1 MTWESSPNAQ
11 PSLPG
16 NGKGKQD
23 RGSSAIGL
31 EVIRPLPHGNTM
43 RIARTEAHSLLAL
56 SQSLGFH
63 AQNSPQVL
71 AALEAYLE
79 AIQRGQPCSRKE
91 FLDQHPEI
99 AGELSECLSGL
110 EYVQAVAPIITGSQ
124 PFSPAL
130 ISTSSQLGDYRIL
143 REVGR
148 GGMAVVYEAEQ
159 ISLGRRVALKV
170 LPFAAAIDPK
180 QRQRFQIEAQ
190 AAAQLH
196 HPHIV
201 PIFGVGC
208 EHGIHYYAMQF
219 VEGRSLAALIQ
230 ELRSR
235 YEAQTVPIEPVAS
248 SAREQPDVLPAT
260 ADKTADVSL
269 HETTP
274 DSCACGA
281 DQDRHSHTDSDRN
294 LTVRT
299 SLGRLSRSF
308 ARAAQR
314 PAHLDRDFCRKIAQ
328 LGIEAAEALDHAHGL
343 GIVHRDI
350 KPANLLIDPEGSL
363 WITDFGLARYRSDLS
378 LTHTGDMIG
387 TLRYMSPEQ
396 ALARR
401 GVVDQRTDIYSLGVT
416 LYEVLTLRLAFDGRD
431 HQELLRQIA
440 LDEPILPRRL
450 NPAVPSDLET
460 IVLKAM
466 AKEPANRYATAQE
479 LAADLR
485 RFLEDKPIK
494 ARRPGPLEHGLRWAS
509 RHRELVATAA
519 GIFALAIIISTGAV
533 WSQARKTDAANRSHH
548 AYLIETFPLLDAFA
562 MESMRQASMLF
573 SGRTDPENWEEAIR
587 VCQRALTVYK
597 DASELPP
604 DDLESRAIIARS
616 YSRLGFTRSI
626 LSGANAKKT
635 NAASGQLSQAEVDYR
650 QSLAL
655 FEKLHAEFPDDAKVR
670 RYFADAEGM
679 SGWGW
684 LLEFMQRAGEAEPHY
699 RRSVELW
706 RGLVRD
712 PGARNDSAVAAR
724 SSENVASELSD
735 LSSLAVMIQTLTK
748 LLEDSGRAS
757 EAEDLREQLDNDI
770 EVLAARFIVPEERQN
785 WAKKFMR
792 RGSAAWSRKEE
803 GRLSASLFYRLV
815 TIFEPA
821 NADAHNGLA
830 WAMMS
835 VPGASPLPASLA
847 LASAQK
853 AVELQP
859 KNWMYW
865 NTLGVTAFRSKDWK
879 SATAALRESISLNE
893 GGGGAIDFFFL
904 AMTFWHEGKTEDARM
919 YFKKGEGNYLKN
931 NPGDTELRQ
940 LYLEAS
946 DLMGLPTPMSERK
959 PAHAD
964 MRKEPTETAEKEQ
977 LPASENPGPICIQAR
992 PQRSSDNTIIVV
1004 I

>member
-1 MTWESSPNAQ
+1 MTWESSPHAQ
-11 PSLPG
+11 PLPPG
-16 NGKGKQD
+16 NWKGKPE

-31 EVIRPLPHGNTM
+31 EVIRPLAHGNPM

-56 SQSLGFH
+56 SQSLGVH
-63 AQNSPQVL
+63 AQNNPQVL

-79 AIQRGQPCSRKE
+79 AIQRGHPCSRKE

-110 EYVQAVAPIITGSQ
+110 EYVQAVAPILTGSQ

-130 ISTSSQLGDYRIL
+130 ISVSSQLGDYRIL

-159 ISLGRRVALKV
+159 ISLSRRVALKV

-208 EHGIHYYAMQF
+208 DHGIHYYAMQF
-219 VEGRSLAALIQ
+219 VEGRSLAAIVQ
-230 ELRSR
+230 ELRAS
-235 YEAQTVPIEPVAS
+235 YEAQTVPTEPVAS
-248 SAREQPDVLPAT
+248 SAREQTDVLPPT
-260 ADKTADVSL
+260 VDKTADVSFL
-269 HETTP
+269 GTTP
-274 DSCACGA
+274 DSRACGA
-281 DQDRHSHTDSDRN
+281 DRDRVSHTDSDRSSTLSN
-294 LTVRT
+294 
-299 SLGRLSRSF
+299 SLGRFSRSL
-308 ARAAQR
+308 ATAAQR
-314 PAHLDRDFCRKIAQ
+314 PAHQDRDFCRKIAQ
-328 LGIEAAEALDHAHGL
+328 LGFEAAEALDHAHGL

-378 LTHTGDMIG
+378 LTHTGDMVG

-440 LDEPILPRRL
+440 LDEPILLRRL

-494 ARRPGPLEHGLRWAS
+494 ARRPGPLERGLRWAR

-519 GIFALAIIISTGAV
+519 GIFALAIIVSTGAV

-548 AYLIETFPLLDAFA
+548 AYIIETFPLLDTLA
-562 MESMRQASMLF
+562 MESMRQARVFF
-573 SGRTDPENWEEAIR
+573 SGRTDPENWEQAFK
-587 VCQRALTVYK
+587 VYQRALTVYK
-597 DASELPP
+597 NASELPP
-604 DDLESRAIIARS
+604 ADLESRAIIARS

-626 LSGANAKKT
+626 LSGANVKKT
-635 NAASGQLSQAEVDYR
+635 NAASGELRQAEVDYR
-650 QSLAL
+650 QSLEL
-655 FEKLHAEFPDDAKVR
+655 FEKLHSEFPDDAKVR

-679 SGWGW
+679 WGWGW
-684 LLEFMQRAGEAEPHY
+684 FLEFMKRTGEAEPHY

-712 PGARNDSAVAAR
+712 PGARNNSAVAGR

-735 LSSLAVMIQTLTK
+735 LNSLAVMIQTLTK

-757 EAEDLREQLDNDI
+757 EAEDLRQQLDNDI
-770 EVLAARFIVPEERQN
+770 EVLAARFIALSNGNIGLRE
-785 WAKKFMR
+785 FM
-792 RGSAAWSRKEE
+792 GGGATALSMKEDN
-803 GRLSASLFYRLV
+803 RLSASLFYRLV
-815 TIFEPA
+815 TILAPA
-821 NADAHNGLA
+821 SDQAHNNLA
-830 WAMMS
+830 WSMMS
-835 VPGASPLPASLA
+835 VPGANPLPVSRA

-865 NTLGVTAFRSKDWK
+865 NTLGATAFRSKDWK
-879 SATAALRESISLNE
+879 SATSALRKSISLNQ

-904 AMTFWHEGKTEDARM
+904 AMTCWHQGKTEDALM
-919 YFKKGEGNYLKN
+919 YFKKGADNFLKN
-931 NPGDTELRQ
+931 NPADTELRQ
-940 LYLEAS
+940 LYREAS
-946 DLMGLPTPMSERK
+946 HLMGLPDSMSEREHARADTAGK
-959 PAHAD
+959 P
-964 MRKEPTETAEKEQ
+964 RKLRRKSNCQIQKTSSQ
-977 LPASENPGPICIQAR
+977 LAFRLA
-992 PQRSSDNTIIVV
+992 
-1004 I
+1004 